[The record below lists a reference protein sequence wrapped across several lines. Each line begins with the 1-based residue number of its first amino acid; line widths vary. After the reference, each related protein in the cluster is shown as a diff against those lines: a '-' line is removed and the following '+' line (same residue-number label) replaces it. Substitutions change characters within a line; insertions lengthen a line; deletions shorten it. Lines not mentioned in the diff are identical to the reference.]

1 MKDEIKSLN
10 RSNASFS
17 ESTKGKK
24 TYEVEHRNKWAI
36 LGLQFP
42 RAFYDNSI
50 PGLELIISILFLM
63 PKHLFPSR
71 TLLSGI
77 YSHSTQ

>member
-24 TYEVEHRNKWAI
+24 TYEVEHRNKCAI

-42 RAFYDNSI
+42 S
-50 PGLELIISILFLM
+50 SFL
-63 PKHLFPSR
+63 
-71 TLLSGI
+71 
-77 YSHSTQ
+77 

>member
-17 ESTKGKK
+17 ESTKGEK
-24 TYEVEHRNKWAI
+24 TYKEEHRNKCAI

-42 RAFYDNSI
+42 S
-50 PGLELIISILFLM
+50 SFL
-63 PKHLFPSR
+63 
-71 TLLSGI
+71 
-77 YSHSTQ
+77 